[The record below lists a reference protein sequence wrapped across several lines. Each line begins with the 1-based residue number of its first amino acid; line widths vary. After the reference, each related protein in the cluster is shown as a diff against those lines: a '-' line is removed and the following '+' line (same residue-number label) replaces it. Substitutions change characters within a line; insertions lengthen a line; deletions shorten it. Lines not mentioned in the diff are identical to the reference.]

1 MQLSRHCL
9 GTYRGKWAHTQLV
22 REHSVTFVSVRWATL
37 DWSWPKEWVSFR
49 KLMSTLKKKQQLR
62 TGNELSDILPR
73 SSHARKKPPPKG
85 IDWEKLS
92 FGHFDEAITA
102 PFCSQGAFQWE
113 IWIPQRPQPDLVRP
127 RTGDL
132 NTNCMVGS
140 SYRESFK
147 TFCCIVSTRPEILR
161 KIEIVSGDIARA

>member
-1 MQLSRHCL
+1 
-9 GTYRGKWAHTQLV
+9 
-22 REHSVTFVSVRWATL
+22 
-37 DWSWPKEWVSFR
+37 
-49 KLMSTLKKKQQLR
+49 MSTLKKKQQLR

-85 IDWEKLS
+85 IDWEKSSFGHFDEAITVWEKLS
-92 FGHFDEAITA
+92 FGRFDEAITA